1 MATSAT
7 IRTSVSYDSYFWVYW
22 ERSSTDIENNRTKIY
37 WSCGVYCG
45 HEFYSNAIKMSAVTI
60 NGTKVYSG
68 GTYSNFKVGDHKIA
82 SGYLNIAHN
91 SDGSKTF
98 SVSAFTGWLYSDHNY
113 SASAA
118 SYTLPSIARASS
130 LTASNGTL
138 GVSQTLKINRKS
150 TSFRHILRRTVGS
163 SDTNVLIGKS
173 QNVVSYAWSP
183 SKSWA
188 QYNTTGKTIACKLEL
203 ETYASSSATS
213 VIGTVSKNITL
224 TIPEDDD
231 TKPTVS
237 IAVAPVN
244 PSSFPSTLASLYIQ
258 GKSKAKVTCTASP
271 KYNATISEYTVSA
284 GTLSKRG
291 SSSAQTTDYLQTAGS
306 IPVTAKVKDSRGFY
320 GQTAAATNITVLP
333 YSKPTIAPIDGQS
346 KIICDRSDANGAS
359 SRSGTYLRI
368 RAKAV
373 YSSLD
378 SKNTCTMQYRYKI
391 ESGAW
396 SAWINLTSSNGVVD
410 ATLDRGLS
418 AQSAYTVELRAVDLI
433 EASVSFPFS
442 IPTDA
447 VNLHL
452 RAGGKGIGIGRYCA
466 GEGRLDVAY
475 DAFFEKGV
483 TTHGEV
489 EMYGDTPHIDFHFG
503 KSTKDY
509 TTRIIESSS
518 GLLDIL
524 APNGLKLNGA
534 NLKYDD
540 TALKNRLTSVES
552 ADTAMGKR
560 LDAIESSENVTLTV
574 ASSRLTGMTYTA
586 KYIPLLGAV
595 FVRIYGKINATMNT
609 GYDYNV
615 LNIGS
620 RKPNAN
626 AALAV
631 KCGKNAQAIAQTSGV
646 ISVRPFETGING
658 YDIYIT
664 GFWFV

>member
-1 MATSAT
+1 MATTSAT
-7 IRTSVSYDSYFWVYW
+7 IRTNESKNSWFWVHW
-22 ERSSTDIENNRTKIY
+22 ERVSTDIGKNTTKIY
-37 WSCGVYCG
+37 WSCGVKCG
-45 HEFYSNAIKMSAVTI
+45 YDLYLNAIKMSAVTI

-68 GTYSNFKVGDHKIA
+68 GTYSNFKNGDHKIA
-82 SGYLNIAHN
+82 SGYLDIPHN

-98 SVSAFTGWLYSDHNY
+98 SVSAFTGWLYLDHNY
-113 SASAA
+113 SASEA

-173 QNVVSYAWSP
+173 QNVVSYDWEP
-183 SKSWA
+183 SLSWA
-188 QYNTTGKTIACKLEL
+188 SYNKSGNKISCKLEL
-203 ETYASSSATS
+203 ETYTSSSAS
-213 VIGTVSKNITL
+213 SPIGTVSKNITL
-224 TIPEDDD
+224 TIPENSD
-231 TKPTVS
+231 TKPTIS

-244 PSSFPSTLASLYIQ
+244 PSSFPSALSSLYIQ

-284 GTLSKRG
+284 GTLSKKG
-291 SSSAQTTDYLQTAGS
+291 SSAAQTTDYLQTAGS

-320 GQTAAATNITVLP
+320 GKTAAATNITVLP
-333 YSKPTIAPIDGQS
+333 YSKPTIVPVDGQS
-346 KIICDRSDANGAS
+346 KIICERSDANGAS

-378 SKNTCTMQYRYKI
+378 SKNTCKMQYRYKI
-391 ESGAW
+391 ESGASW
-396 SAWINLTSSNGVVD
+396 SAWFDLTSANGVVD
-410 ATLDRGLS
+410 TTINLNLS
-418 AQSAYTVELRAVDLI
+418 AQSAYTVELRAADSI
-433 EASVSFPFS
+433 ENSVSFPFK
-442 IPTDA
+442 IPTDT

-489 EMYGDTPHIDFHFG
+489 EMYGDTPHIDFHHAN
-503 KSTKDY
+503 SNTDY
-509 TTRIIESSS
+509 TSRIIENAA
-518 GLLDIL
+518 GAIDIL
-524 APNGLKLNGA
+524 APNGLKLNGS

-540 TALKNRLTSVES
+540 TAIKNRLT
-552 ADTAMGKR
+552 
-560 LDAIESSENVTLTV
+560 AIEKKENVTLT
-574 ASSRLTGMTYTA
+574 ASTDRITNVSYTA
-586 KYIPLLGAV
+586 KYNELLGAV
-595 FVRIYGKINATMNT
+595 FVRIYGTINSALNV
-609 GYDYNV
+609 GYDYDLFTIN
-615 LNIGS
+615 S
-620 RKPNAN
+620 RLPDAA
-626 AALAV
+626 AALSV
-631 KCGKNAQAIAQTSGV
+631 KCNKNVMAVAKSNGV
-646 ISVRPFETGING
+646 ISIRPLESGING
-658 YDIYIT
+658 YDVYIT

>member
-118 SYTLPSIARASS
+118 SFTLPSIARASS

-213 VIGTVSKNITL
+213 VIGTVSKSITL

-244 PSSFPSTLASLYIQ
+244 PSNFPTALAGLYIQ

-346 KIICDRSDANGAS
+346 KIICERSDANGAS

-658 YDIYIT
+658 YDICIT

>member
-1 MATSAT
+1 MATTSAT
-7 IRTSVSYDSYFWVYW
+7 IRTNESKNSWFWVYW
-22 ERSSTDIENNRTKIY
+22 ERVSTDIGKNTTKIY
-37 WSCGVYCG
+37 WSCGVKCG
-45 HEFYSNAIKMSAVTI
+45 YDLYLNAIKMSAVTI

-68 GTYSNFKVGDHKIA
+68 GTYSNFMNGDHRIA
-82 SGYLNIAHN
+82 SGYLDIPHN

-98 SVSAFTGWLYSDHNY
+98 SVSAFTGWLYSNHNY
-113 SASAA
+113 SASEA

-138 GVSQTLKINRKS
+138 DVSQTLKINRKS
-150 TSFRHILRRTVGS
+150 TSFRHILRRTVGG

-173 QNVVSYAWSP
+173 QNVVSYDWKP
-183 SKSWA
+183 PISWA
-188 QYNTTGKTIACKLEL
+188 SYNTSGNKISCKLEL
-203 ETYASSSATS
+203 ETYTSSSAS
-213 VIGTVSKNITL
+213 SPIGTVSKNITL
-224 TIPEDDD
+224 TIPENSD

-237 IAVAPVN
+237 IAVAPKN
-244 PSSFPSTLASLYIQ
+244 PSSFPSALSSLYIQ
-258 GKSKAKVTCTASP
+258 GKSKAEVTCTASP

-284 GTLSKRG
+284 GTLSKKG
-291 SSSAQTTDYLQTAGS
+291 SSAAPTTDYLQTAGS

-320 GQTAAATNITVLP
+320 GKTAAATNITVLP
-333 YSKPTIAPIDGQS
+333 YSKPTIAPVDGQS
-346 KIICDRSDANGAS
+346 KIICERSDANGAS

-396 SAWINLTSSNGVVD
+396 SAWIDLTSSNGVVN
-410 ATLDRGLS
+410 ATLDRGFS

-433 EASVSFPFS
+433 EASASFPFK
-442 IPTDA
+442 IPTDT

-489 EMYGDTPHIDFHFG
+489 EMYGDTPHIDFHHAN
-503 KSTKDY
+503 SNTDY
-509 TTRIIESSS
+509 TSRIIENST
-518 GLLDIL
+518 GAIDIL
-524 APNGLKLNGA
+524 APNGLKLNGS

-540 TALKNRLTSVES
+540 TAIKNRLT
-552 ADTAMGKR
+552 
-560 LDAIESSENVTLTV
+560 AIEKKENVTLTANTDRITKV
-574 ASSRLTGMTYTA
+574 SYTA
-586 KYIPLLGAV
+586 KYFPLLGMV
-595 FVRIYGKINATMNT
+595 FVRIYGKICADLNV
-609 GYDYNV
+609 GYDYD
-615 LNIGS
+615 LFSIGS
-620 RKPNAN
+620 RLPDAA
-626 AALAV
+626 AALSV
-631 KCGKNAQAIAQTSGV
+631 KCNKNAVAVAKTNGAIS
-646 ISVRPFETGING
+646 IRPLESGING
-658 YDIYIT
+658 YDVYIT

>member
-1 MATSAT
+1 MATTSAT
-7 IRTSVSYDSYFWVYW
+7 IRTNESKNSWFWVYW
-22 ERSSTDIENNRTKIY
+22 ERVSTDIGKNTTKIY
-37 WSCGVYCG
+37 WSCGVKCG
-45 HEFYSNAIKMSAVTI
+45 YDLYLNAIKMSAVTI

-68 GTYSNFKVGDHKIA
+68 GTYSNFMNGDHRIA
-82 SGYLNIAHN
+82 SGYLDIPHN

-113 SASAA
+113 SASEA

-138 GVSQTLKINRKS
+138 DVSQTLKISRKS

-173 QNVVSYAWSP
+173 QNVVSYDWEP
-183 SKSWA
+183 SLSWA
-188 QYNTTGKTIACKLEL
+188 SYNKSGNKISCKLEL
-203 ETYASSSATS
+203 ETYTSSSAS
-213 VIGTVSKNITL
+213 SAIGTVSKNITL
-224 TIPEDDD
+224 TIPENSD

-284 GTLSKRG
+284 GTLSKKG
-291 SSSAQTTDYLQTAGS
+291 SSAAQTTDYLQTAGS

-320 GQTAAATNITVLP
+320 GKTAAATNITVLP
-333 YSKPTIAPIDGQS
+333 YSKPTIVPVDGQS
-346 KIICDRSDANGAS
+346 KIICERSDANGAL

-378 SKNTCTMQYRYKI
+378 SKNTCKMQYRYKI
-391 ESGAW
+391 ESGASW
-396 SAWINLTSSNGVVD
+396 SAWFNLTSSNGVVD
-410 ATLDRGLS
+410 ATLDRGFS
-418 AQSAYTVELRAVDLI
+418 AQSAYTVELRAVDSI
-433 EASVSFPFS
+433 ENSVSFPFK
-442 IPTDA
+442 IPTDT

-489 EMYGDTPHIDFHFG
+489 EIYGATPHIDFHHAN
-503 KSTKDY
+503 SNTYY
-509 TTRIIESSS
+509 TSRIIENTS
-518 GLLDIL
+518 GILDMKS
-524 APNGLKLNGA
+524 PNGFCVN
-534 NLKYDD
+534 
-540 TALKNRLTSVES
+540 
-552 ADTAMGKR
+552 GKR
-560 LDAIESSENVTLTV
+560 VDNQSVTLTV
-574 ASSRLTGMTYTA
+574 KTDEITKDGSTTYIDRITDVSYTA
-586 KYIPLLGAV
+586 KYNELLGAV
-595 FVRIYGKINATMNT
+595 FVRIYGKINTNLNV
-609 GYDYNV
+609 GYDYD
-615 LNIGS
+615 LFTIDS
-620 RKPNAN
+620 RVPDSN
-626 AALAV
+626 AALSV
-631 KCGKNAQAIAQTSGV
+631 KCAKNAMAVAKTSTKGSS
-646 ISVRPFETGING
+646 IQIRPLESGIKG
-658 YDIYIT
+658 YDVYIT

>member
-98 SVSAFTGWLYSDHNY
+98 SVSAFTGWLYLDHNY

-118 SYTLPSIARASS
+118 SFTLPSIARASS

-213 VIGTVSKNITL
+213 VIGTVSKSITL

-244 PSSFPSTLASLYIQ
+244 PSNFPTALAGLYIQ

-346 KIICDRSDANGAS
+346 KIICERSDANGAS

>member
-118 SYTLPSIARASS
+118 SFTLPSIARASS

-213 VIGTVSKNITL
+213 VIGTVSKSITL
-224 TIPEDDD
+224 TIPEDGD
-231 TKPTVS
+231 TKPAVS

-244 PSSFPSTLASLYIQ
+244 PSNFPTALADLYIQ

-291 SSSAQTTDYLQTAGS
+291 SLSAQTTDYLQTAGS
-306 IPVTAKVKDSRGFY
+306 IPVTAKVKDSRDFY

-574 ASSRLTGMTYTA
+574 ASSRLTGMTCTA

-646 ISVRPFETGING
+646 ISIRPFETGING

>member
-1 MATSAT
+1 MATSVT

-118 SYTLPSIARASS
+118 SFTLPSIARASS

-188 QYNTTGKTIACKLEL
+188 QHNTTGKTIACKLEL

-258 GKSKAKVTCTASP
+258 GKSKAEVTCTASP

-284 GTLSKRG
+284 GALSKRG

-489 EMYGDTPHIDFHFG
+489 EVYGDTPHIDFHHPDA
-503 KSTKDY
+503 STEEELDH
-509 TTRIIESSS
+509 TVRFIENTK
-518 GLLDIL
+518 GRLNIL
-524 APNGLKLNGA
+524 SPNGFCIN
-534 NLKYDD
+534 
-540 TALKNRLTSVES
+540 
-552 ADTAMGKR
+552 GKR
-560 LDAIESSENVTLTV
+560 ADNQLITLTAKADRITDV
-574 ASSRLTGMTYTA
+574 KYTA
-586 KYIPLLGAV
+586 KYNELLGAV
-595 FVRIYGKINATMNT
+595 FVRIFGKINATMTTGKGYTLFNIKSKLPDSNAVLSVKVGSDDSVAIT
-609 GYDYNV
+609 KKAIAYAKTSGGINIQPLDGDLLGYDV
-615 LNIGS
+615 
-620 RKPNAN
+620 
-626 AALAV
+626 
-631 KCGKNAQAIAQTSGV
+631 
-646 ISVRPFETGING
+646 
-658 YDIYIT
+658 YIT

>member
-1 MATSAT
+1 MATTSAT
-7 IRTSVSYDSYFWVYW
+7 IRTNESKNSWFWVYW
-22 ERSSTDIENNRTKIY
+22 ERVSTDIGKNTTKIY
-37 WSCGVYCG
+37 WSCGVKCG
-45 HEFYSNAIKMSAVTI
+45 YDLYLNAIKMSAVTI

-68 GTYSNFKVGDHKIA
+68 GTYSNFMNGDHRIA
-82 SGYLNIAHN
+82 SGYLDIPHN

-98 SVSAFTGWLYSDHNY
+98 SVSAFTGWLYLDHNY
-113 SASAA
+113 SASEA

-138 GVSQTLKINRKS
+138 GVSQTLKISRKS

-173 QNVVSYAWSP
+173 QNVVSYDWEP
-183 SKSWA
+183 SLSWA
-188 QYNTTGKTIACKLEL
+188 SYNKSGNKISCKLEL
-203 ETYASSSATS
+203 ETYTSSSAS
-213 VIGTVSKNITL
+213 SPIGTVSKNITL
-224 TIPEDDD
+224 TIPENSD

-244 PSSFPSTLASLYIQ
+244 PSSFPSAIASLYIQ

-284 GTLSKRG
+284 GTLSKKG
-291 SSSAQTTDYLQTAGS
+291 SSAAPTTDYLQTAGS

-320 GQTAAATNITVLP
+320 GKTAAATNITVLP
-333 YSKPTIAPIDGQS
+333 YSKPTIAPVDGQS
-346 KIICDRSDANGAS
+346 KIICERSDANGAS

-378 SKNTCTMQYRYKI
+378 SKNTCKMQYRYKI

-396 SAWINLTSSNGVVD
+396 SAWIDLTSSNGVVN
-410 ATLDRGLS
+410 ATLDRGFS

-433 EASVSFPFS
+433 EASTSFPFK
-442 IPTDA
+442 IPTDT

-489 EMYGDTPHIDFHFG
+489 EMYGDTPHIDFHHAN
-503 KSTKDY
+503 SNTDY
-509 TTRIIESSS
+509 TSRIIENAA
-518 GLLDIL
+518 GAIDIL
-524 APNGLKLNGA
+524 APNGIKLNG
-534 NLKYDD
+534 
-540 TALKNRLTSVES
+540 
-552 ADTAMGKR
+552 KR
-560 LDAIESSENVTLTV
+560 AGNQSVTLTANTNRIKNV
-574 ASSRLTGMTYTA
+574 SYTA
-586 KYIPLLGAV
+586 KYNELLGAV
-595 FVRIYGKINATMNT
+595 FVRIYGTISADLNV
-609 GYDYNV
+609 GYDYD
-615 LNIGS
+615 LFTIGS
-620 RKPNAN
+620 RVPDSN
-626 AALAV
+626 AALSV
-631 KCGKNAQAIAQTSGV
+631 KCAKNAMALAKTSSNGSAIQ
-646 ISVRPFETGING
+646 ISPLESGING
-658 YDIYIT
+658 YDVYIT

>member
-7 IRTSVSYDSYFWVYW
+7 IRTNESKNSWFWVYW
-22 ERSSTDIENNRTKIY
+22 ERVSTDIGKNTTKIY
-37 WSCGVYCG
+37 WSCGVKCG
-45 HEFYSNAIKMSAVTI
+45 YDLYLNAVKMSAVTI

-68 GTYSNFKVGDHKIA
+68 GTYSNFKNGDHRIA
-82 SGYLNIAHN
+82 SGYLDIPHN

-113 SASAA
+113 SASEA

-163 SDTNVLIGKS
+163 NDTNVLIGKS
-173 QNVVSYAWSP
+173 QNVVSYGWEP
-183 SKSWA
+183 SLSWA
-188 QYNTTGKTIACKLEL
+188 SYNKSGNKISCKLEL
-203 ETYASSSATS
+203 ETYTSSSAS
-213 VIGTVSKNITL
+213 SPIGTVSKNITL
-224 TIPEDDD
+224 TIPENSD

-244 PSSFPSTLASLYIQ
+244 PSSFPSALSSLYIQ

-284 GTLSKRG
+284 GALSKRG

>member
-1 MATSAT
+1 MATTSAT
-7 IRTSVSYDSYFWVYW
+7 IRTNESKNSWFWVYW
-22 ERSSTDIENNRTKIY
+22 ERVSTDIGKNTTKIY
-37 WSCGVYCG
+37 WSCGVKCG
-45 HEFYSNAIKMSAVTI
+45 YDLYLNAIKMSAVTI

-68 GTYSNFKVGDHKIA
+68 GTYSNFMNGDHRIA
-82 SGYLNIAHN
+82 SGYLDIPHN

-113 SASAA
+113 SASEA

-138 GVSQTLKINRKS
+138 DVSQTLKISRKS
-150 TSFRHILRRTVGS
+150 TSFRHILRRTVGG

-173 QNVVSYAWSP
+173 QNVVSYDWEP
-183 SKSWA
+183 SLSWA
-188 QYNTTGKTIACKLEL
+188 SYNKSGNKISCKLEL
-203 ETYASSSATS
+203 ETYTSSSAS
-213 VIGTVSKNITL
+213 SAIGTVSKNITL
-224 TIPEDDD
+224 TIPENSD

-284 GTLSKRG
+284 GTLSKKG
-291 SSSAQTTDYLQTAGS
+291 SSAAQTTDYLQTAGS

-320 GQTAAATNITVLP
+320 GKTAAATNITVLP
-333 YSKPTIAPIDGQS
+333 YSKPTIVPVDGQS
-346 KIICDRSDANGAS
+346 KIICERSDANGAL

-378 SKNTCTMQYRYKI
+378 SKNTCKMQYRYKI
-391 ESGAW
+391 ESGASW
-396 SAWINLTSSNGVVD
+396 SAWFNLTSSNGVVD
-410 ATLDRGLS
+410 ATLDRGFS
-418 AQSAYTVELRAVDLI
+418 AQSAYTVELRAVDSI
-433 EASVSFPFS
+433 ENSVSFPFK
-442 IPTDA
+442 IPTDT

-489 EMYGDTPHIDFHFG
+489 EIYGATPHIDFHHAN
-503 KSTKDY
+503 SNTYY
-509 TTRIIESSS
+509 TSRIIENTS
-518 GLLDIL
+518 GILDMKS
-524 APNGLKLNGA
+524 PNGFCVN
-534 NLKYDD
+534 
-540 TALKNRLTSVES
+540 
-552 ADTAMGKR
+552 GKR
-560 LDAIESSENVTLTV
+560 VDNQSVTLTV
-574 ASSRLTGMTYTA
+574 KTDEITKDGSTTYIDRITDVSYTA
-586 KYIPLLGAV
+586 KYNELLGAV
-595 FVRIYGKINATMNT
+595 FVRIYGKINTNLNV
-609 GYDYNV
+609 GYDYD
-615 LNIGS
+615 LFTIDS
-620 RKPNAN
+620 RVPDSN
-626 AALAV
+626 AALSV
-631 KCGKNAQAIAQTSGV
+631 KCAKNAMAVAKTSTKGSS
-646 ISVRPFETGING
+646 IQIRPLESGIKG
-658 YDIYIT
+658 YDVYIT

>member
-7 IRTSVSYDSYFWVYW
+7 IKTSVSYDSYFWVYW

-118 SYTLPSIARASS
+118 SFTLPSIARASS

-138 GVSQTLKINRKS
+138 GVQQTLKINRKS

-173 QNVVSYAWSP
+173 QDAVSHAWTP

-188 QYNTTGKTIACKLEL
+188 QYNTTGKTVACKLEL

-213 VIGTVSKNITL
+213 TIGTVSKNITL

-237 IAVAPVN
+237 IAVTPVN
-244 PSSFPSTLASLYIQ
+244 PSSFPTALAGLYIQ

-284 GTLSKRG
+284 GTLSKKG
-291 SSSAQTTDYLQTAGS
+291 SSAAQTTDYLQTAGS
-306 IPVTAKVKDSRGFY
+306 ISVTAKVKDSRGFY

-346 KIICDRSDANGAS
+346 KIICERSDANGAS

-378 SKNTCTMQYRYKI
+378 SNNTCTLQYRYRI

-442 IPTDA
+442 IPTDT

-466 GEGRLDVAY
+466 GEGRLDVAF

-503 KSTKDY
+503 KSTADY
-509 TTRIIESSS
+509 TSRIIESSE
-518 GLLDIL
+518 GALNII
-524 APNGLKLNGA
+524 APNGVLANGSKVKTEADLKTTALTLSVYDS
-534 NLKYDD
+534 NLK
-540 TALKNRLTSVES
+540 SFS
-552 ADTAMGKR
+552 
-560 LDAIESSENVTLTV
+560 
-574 ASSRLTGMTYTA
+574 YTA
-586 KYIPLLGAV
+586 KYVPVIPAV
-595 FVRIYGKINATMNT
+595 FVRFYGIFNKDLTSQT
-609 GYDYNV
+609 GGNKLISFPTSFLDQY
-615 LNIGS
+615 
-620 RKPNAN
+620 KPNYQTALSVHSSKEITLVAKSDGIYAN
-626 AALAV
+626 
-631 KCGKNAQAIAQTSGV
+631 IMD
-646 ISVRPFETGING
+646 TGLNG
-658 YDIYIT
+658 YAVWGA

>member
-244 PSSFPSTLASLYIQ
+244 PSSFPSTLAGLYIQ

-586 KYIPLLGAV
+586 KYIPVLGAV

-646 ISVRPFETGING
+646 ISIRPFETGING

>member
-1 MATSAT
+1 MATTSAT
-7 IRTSVSYDSYFWVYW
+7 IRTNESKNSWFWVHW
-22 ERSSTDIENNRTKIY
+22 ERVSTDIGKNTTKIY
-37 WSCGVYCG
+37 WSCGVKCG
-45 HEFYSNAIKMSAVTI
+45 YDLYLNAIKMSAVTI

-68 GTYSNFKVGDHKIA
+68 GTYSNFKNGDHKIA
-82 SGYLNIAHN
+82 SGYLDIPHN

-98 SVSAFTGWLYSDHNY
+98 SVSAFTGWLYLDHNY
-113 SASAA
+113 SASEA

-173 QNVVSYAWSP
+173 QNVVSYDWEP
-183 SKSWA
+183 SLSWA
-188 QYNTTGKTIACKLEL
+188 SYNKSGNKISCKLEL
-203 ETYASSSATS
+203 ETYTSSSAS
-213 VIGTVSKNITL
+213 SPIGTVSKNITL
-224 TIPEDDD
+224 TIPENSD
-231 TKPTVS
+231 TKPTIS

-244 PSSFPSTLASLYIQ
+244 PSSFPSALSSLYIQ

-284 GTLSKRG
+284 GTLSKKG
-291 SSSAQTTDYLQTAGS
+291 SSAAQTTDYLQTAGS

-320 GQTAAATNITVLP
+320 GKTAAATNITVLP
-333 YSKPTIAPIDGQS
+333 YSKPTIVPVDGQS
-346 KIICDRSDANGAS
+346 KIICERSDANGAS

-378 SKNTCTMQYRYKI
+378 SKNTCKMQYRYKI
-391 ESGAW
+391 ESGASW
-396 SAWINLTSSNGVVD
+396 SAWFDLTSANGVVD
-410 ATLDRGLS
+410 TTINLNLS
-418 AQSAYTVELRAVDLI
+418 AQSAYTVELRAADSI
-433 EASVSFPFS
+433 ENSVSFPFK
-442 IPTDA
+442 IPTDT

-489 EMYGDTPHIDFHFG
+489 EMYGDTPHIDFHHAN
-503 KSTKDY
+503 SNTDY
-509 TTRIIESSS
+509 TSRIIENAA
-518 GLLDIL
+518 GAIDIL
-524 APNGLKLNGA
+524 APNGLKLNGS

-540 TALKNRLTSVES
+540 TAIKNRLT
-552 ADTAMGKR
+552 
-560 LDAIESSENVTLTV
+560 AIEKKENVTLTANTARITNV
-574 ASSRLTGMTYTA
+574 SYTA
-586 KYIPLLGAV
+586 KYNELLGAV
-595 FVRIYGKINATMNT
+595 FVRIYGTINSALNV
-609 GYDYNV
+609 GYDYDLFTIN
-615 LNIGS
+615 S
-620 RKPNAN
+620 RLPDAA
-626 AALAV
+626 AALSV
-631 KCGKNAQAIAQTSGV
+631 KCNKNVMAVAKSNGV
-646 ISVRPFETGING
+646 ISIRPLESGING
-658 YDIYIT
+658 YDVYIT

>member
-7 IRTSVSYDSYFWVYW
+7 IRTNESKNSWFWVYW
-22 ERSSTDIENNRTKIY
+22 ERVSTDIGKNTTKIY
-37 WSCGVYCG
+37 WSCGVKCG
-45 HEFYSNAIKMSAVTI
+45 YDLYLNAVKMSAVTI

-68 GTYSNFKVGDHKIA
+68 GTYSNFKNGDHRIA
-82 SGYLNIAHN
+82 SGYLDIPHN

-113 SASAA
+113 SASEA

-244 PSSFPSTLASLYIQ
+244 PSNFPTALAGLYIQ

-378 SKNTCTMQYRYKI
+378 SKNTCTIQYRYKI

-442 IPTDA
+442 IPTNA

>member
-68 GTYSNFKVGDHKIA
+68 GTYSNFKLGDHKIA

-118 SYTLPSIARASS
+118 SFALPSIARASS

-213 VIGTVSKNITL
+213 VIGTVSKSITL

-237 IAVAPVN
+237 IVVAPVN
-244 PSSFPSTLASLYIQ
+244 PSNFPTALAGLYIQ

-291 SSSAQTTDYLQTAGS
+291 SLSAQTTDYLQTAGS

-346 KIICDRSDANGAS
+346 KIICERSDANGAS

>member
-1 MATSAT
+1 MATTSAT
-7 IRTSVSYDSYFWVYW
+7 IRTNESKNSWFWVYW
-22 ERSSTDIENNRTKIY
+22 ERVSTDIGKNTTKIY
-37 WSCGVYCG
+37 WSCGVKCG
-45 HEFYSNAIKMSAVTI
+45 YDLYLNAIKMSAVTI

-68 GTYSNFKVGDHKIA
+68 GTYSNFMNGDHRIA
-82 SGYLNIAHN
+82 SGYLDIPHN

-98 SVSAFTGWLYSDHNY
+98 SVSAFTGWLYLDHNY
-113 SASAA
+113 SASEA

-173 QNVVSYAWSP
+173 QNVVSYDWEP
-183 SKSWA
+183 SLSWA
-188 QYNTTGKTIACKLEL
+188 SYNKSGNKISCKLEL
-203 ETYASSSATS
+203 ETYTSSSAS
-213 VIGTVSKNITL
+213 SPIGTVSKNITL
-224 TIPEDDD
+224 TIPENSD

-244 PSSFPSTLASLYIQ
+244 PSSFPSALSSLYIQ

-284 GTLSKRG
+284 GTLSKKG
-291 SSSAQTTDYLQTAGS
+291 SSAAPTTDYLQTAGS

-320 GQTAAATNITVLP
+320 GKTAAATNITVLP
-333 YSKPTIAPIDGQS
+333 YSKPTIAPVDGQS
-346 KIICDRSDANGAS
+346 KIICERSDANGAS

-378 SKNTCTMQYRYKI
+378 SKNTCKMQYRYKI

-396 SAWINLTSSNGVVD
+396 SAWIDLTSSNGVVN
-410 ATLDRGLS
+410 ATLDRGFS

-433 EASVSFPFS
+433 EASASFPFK
-442 IPTDA
+442 IPTDT

-489 EMYGDTPHIDFHFG
+489 EMYGDMPHIDFHHANSNADFT
-503 KSTKDY
+503 S
-509 TTRIIESSS
+509 RIIENEQ
-518 GLLDIL
+518 GVLNIL
-524 APNGLKLNGA
+524 APNGLKLNDS

-540 TALKNRLTSVES
+540 TAIKNRLT
-552 ADTAMGKR
+552 
-560 LDAIESSENVTLTV
+560 AIEKKENVKLTANTARITNV
-574 ASSRLTGMTYTA
+574 SYTA
-586 KYIPLLGAV
+586 KYFPLLGMV
-595 FVRIYGKINATMNT
+595 FVRIYGTINAALNV
-609 GYDYNV
+609 GYDYD
-615 LNIGS
+615 LFTIGN
-620 RKPNAN
+620 RVPDAA
-626 AALAV
+626 AALSV
-631 KCGKNAQAIAQTSGV
+631 KCNKNAMALAKTSSSGSAIQ
-646 ISVRPFETGING
+646 IRPLESGING
-658 YDIYIT
+658 YDVYIT

>member
-1 MATSAT
+1 METSAT
-7 IRTSVSYDSYFWVYW
+7 IRTNESKNSWFWVYW
-22 ERSSTDIENNRTKIY
+22 ERVSTDIGKNTTKIY
-37 WSCGVYCG
+37 WSCGVKCG
-45 HEFYSNAIKMSAVTI
+45 YDLYLNAIKMSAVTI

-68 GTYSNFKVGDHKIA
+68 GTYSNFKNGDHKIA
-82 SGYLNIAHN
+82 SGYLDIPHN

-113 SASAA
+113 SASEA

-150 TSFRHILRRTVGS
+150 TSFRHILRRTVDS

-173 QNVVSYAWSP
+173 QNVVSYDWEP
-183 SKSWA
+183 SLSWA
-188 QYNTTGKTIACKLEL
+188 SYNKSGNKISCKLEL
-203 ETYASSSATS
+203 ETYTSSSAS
-213 VIGTVSKNITL
+213 SPIGTVSKNITL
-224 TIPEDDD
+224 TIPENSD

-244 PSSFPSTLASLYIQ
+244 PSSFPSALSSLYIQ

-284 GTLSKRG
+284 GTLSKKG
-291 SSSAQTTDYLQTAGS
+291 SSAAQTTDYLQTAGS

-320 GQTAAATNITVLP
+320 GKTAAATNITVLP
-333 YSKPTIAPIDGQS
+333 YSKPTIVPVDGQS
-346 KIICDRSDANGAS
+346 KIICERSDANGAS

-378 SKNTCTMQYRYKI
+378 SKNTCKMQYRYKI
-391 ESGAW
+391 ESGASW
-396 SAWINLTSSNGVVD
+396 SAWFDLTSANGVVD
-410 ATLDRGLS
+410 TTINLNLS
-418 AQSAYTVELRAVDLI
+418 AQSAYTVELRAADSI
-433 EASVSFPFS
+433 ENSVSFPFK
-442 IPTDA
+442 IPTDT

-489 EMYGDTPHIDFHFG
+489 EMYGDTPHIDFHHANSDADFT
-503 KSTKDY
+503 S
-509 TTRIIESSS
+509 RIIENEQ
-518 GLLDIL
+518 GVLNIL
-524 APNGLKLNGA
+524 APNGLKLNDS

-540 TALKNRLTSVES
+540 TAIKNRLT
-552 ADTAMGKR
+552 
-560 LDAIESSENVTLTV
+560 AIEKKENVTLTANTARITNV
-574 ASSRLTGMTYTA
+574 SYTA
-586 KYIPLLGAV
+586 KYFPLLGMV
-595 FVRIYGKINATMNT
+595 FVRIYGNINASLNA
-609 GYDYNV
+609 GYDYD
-615 LNIGS
+615 LFTIGS
-620 RKPNAN
+620 RVPDAG
-626 AALAV
+626 AALSV
-631 KCGKNAQAIAQTSGV
+631 KCGKNAMAMAKTSSNGNV
-646 ISVRPFETGING
+646 IQIRPLESGING
-658 YDIYIT
+658 YDVYIT

>member
-1 MATSAT
+1 MATTSAT
-7 IRTSVSYDSYFWVYW
+7 IRTNESKNSWFWVYW
-22 ERSSTDIENNRTKIY
+22 ERVSTDIGKNTTKIY
-37 WSCGVYCG
+37 WSCGVKCG
-45 HEFYSNAIKMSAVTI
+45 YDLYLNAIKMSAVTI

-68 GTYSNFKVGDHKIA
+68 GTYSNFMNGDHRIA
-82 SGYLNIAHN
+82 SGYLDIPHN

-113 SASAA
+113 SASEA

-173 QNVVSYAWSP
+173 QNVVSYDWEP
-183 SKSWA
+183 SLSWA
-188 QYNTTGKTIACKLEL
+188 SYNKSGNKISCKLEL
-203 ETYASSSATS
+203 ETYTSSSAS
-213 VIGTVSKNITL
+213 SPIGTVSKNITL
-224 TIPEDDD
+224 TIPENSY

-237 IAVAPVN
+237 IAVAPKN
-244 PSSFPSTLASLYIQ
+244 PSSFPDALSSLYIQ
-258 GKSKAKVTCTASP
+258 GKSKAEVTCTASP

-284 GTLSKRG
+284 GTLSKKG
-291 SSSAQTTDYLQTAGS
+291 SSAAQTTDYLQTAGS

-320 GQTAAATNITVLP
+320 GKTAAATNITVLP
-333 YSKPTIAPIDGQS
+333 YSKPTIVPVDGQS
-346 KIICDRSDANGAS
+346 KIICERSDANGAS

-378 SKNTCTMQYRYKI
+378 SKNTCKMQYRYKI

-396 SAWINLTSSNGVVD
+396 SAWFDLTSANGVVD
-410 ATLDRGLS
+410 TTINLNLS
-418 AQSAYTVELRAVDLI
+418 AQSAYTVELRAADSI
-433 EASVSFPFS
+433 ENSVSFPFK
-442 IPTDA
+442 IPTDT

-489 EMYGDTPHIDFHFG
+489 EMYGDTPHIDFHHANSDADFT
-503 KSTKDY
+503 S
-509 TTRIIESSS
+509 RIIENAS
-518 GLLDIL
+518 GILDMKS
-524 APNGLKLNGA
+524 PNGFCVN
-534 NLKYDD
+534 
-540 TALKNRLTSVES
+540 
-552 ADTAMGKR
+552 GKR
-560 LDAIESSENVTLTV
+560 VDNQSVTLTANTDRITDV
-574 ASSRLTGMTYTA
+574 SYTA
-586 KYIPLLGAV
+586 KYNELLGAV
-595 FVRIYGKINATMNT
+595 FVRIFCKIKIDFVMTAGK
-609 GYDYNV
+609 GYT
-615 LNIGS
+615 LFNIDS
-620 RKPNAN
+620 HVPDSN
-626 AALAV
+626 AALSV
-631 KCGKNAQAIAQTSGV
+631 KVGTKDDDAITKKAAAYAKTSGA
-646 ISVRPFETGING
+646 INIQPLDGGLEG
-658 YDIYIT
+658 YDVYIT